1 MVNLNL
7 IDVLLRGKIRVGDIM
22 IKKIILPLVVFVFLG
37 GALGESRTG
46 ISRSIADMT
55 LGMEIN
61 HFIKRF
67 SNKEVTSKFSLLRGD
82 RVFSIQKMTDDIDSV
97 LNTFYNGRLYRIDV
111 FYSLP
116 FSQRVPWKSFLK
128 EGNQAY
134 GKGEIIDSMEG
145 PIVIWG
151 DELSSLKMERRV
163 FKGDQNR
170 YVLSLL
176 DNALYLSRGETCSSQ
191 PLEI

>member
-1 MVNLNL
+1 
-7 IDVLLRGKIRVGDIM
+7 M
-22 IKKIILPLVVFVFLG
+22 IKKMFLTLFVFIFFWVS
-37 GALGESRTG
+37 LGESRTG
-46 ISRSIADMT
+46 ISRSIADFT
-55 LGMEIN
+55 LGMEIHDFMN
-61 HFIKRF
+61 RF
-67 SNKEVTSKFSLLRGD
+67 SNEEVTDKLSLLRGD
-82 RVFSIQKMTDDIDSV
+82 RVFSIQKMTNDIDSV
-97 LNTFYNGRLYRIDV
+97 LNTFYNGKLYRIDV

-128 EGNQAY
+128 EGNEAY
-134 GKGEIIDSMEG
+134 GKGEILDSMQG

-151 DELSSLKMERRV
+151 DEMSSLKMEKKA

-176 DNALYLSRGETCSSQ
+176 DNALFLSRGETCSSQ